1 MTALIVTMAIII
13 LLLCYKVLDLK
24 RELRQDHA
32 LADAAVA
39 KLEAALYRKNDI
51 IHHMTDSLNE
61 WENSNARK

>member
-1 MTALIVTMAIII
+1 MNALIVTMAIII

-24 RELRQDHA
+24 RELRIDHA

-39 KLEAALYRKNDI
+39 KYEAELWRKDDI

-61 WENSNARK
+61 WERESKR